1 MQCSLT
7 ITPHYDQPAD
17 GAFRPL
23 GDGPRVLS
31 ALTEH
36 PGITDAWGAFQDL
49 LISAAATLGS
59 GLVGGGVT
67 AAAVGSAALKW
78 AIGEL
83 NNGDN
88 PKYGAVNAITLP
100 ASAQYWCKSQDKLL
114 VDWGD
119 QLRVSFRAWSED
131 EIKSGADG
139 HVEQPP
145 GINSGIA
152 DQGGGFHKTSGTF
165 FYDRSFL
172 VPLRR
177 LPVGI
182 YGISFG
188 AIDDGFWYN
197 VGVSEVLFIK
207 VEENQYPRPPA
218 KPVPVTIGAPSSA
231 DMRQLLSAFKQ
242 ARGSLQAVPANAA
255 PKKSRPRLDGRAP
268 ISLEAAMAIPFD
280 GQAPAATPQM
290 SAPTV
295 LPDAGPEEEER

>member
-7 ITPHYDQPAD
+7 ITPHYDLPAD
-17 GAFRPL
+17 GAIRPL

-36 PGITDAWGAFQDL
+36 PDITDAWGAFQDL
-49 LISAAATLGS
+49 LIAAAATLGS
-59 GLVGGGVT
+59 GLAGGGVT
-67 AAAVGSAALKW
+67 AAAVGGAALKW
-78 AIGEL
+78 AIAEL
-83 NNGDN
+83 NNGED
-88 PKYGAVNAITLP
+88 PKYGAVNTITLP
-100 ASAQYWCKSQDKLL
+100 AGALYWCKSQDKPLA
-114 VDWGD
+114 DWGD

-131 EIKSGADG
+131 EIKPGADG

-152 DQGGGFHKTSGTF
+152 DQGGGYHKTSGTY

-172 VPLRR
+172 VPLRS
-177 LPVGI
+177 LPAGI

-188 AIDDGFWYN
+188 AIDDGWFYD

-207 VEENQYPRPPA
+207 VEENQHPRPPA
-218 KPVPVTIGAPSSA
+218 RPMPVTIEPPSSA
-231 DMRQLLSAFKQ
+231 DMRQLLGAFKY
-242 ARGSLQAVPANAA
+242 ASSSLQVVSANAV
-255 PKKSRPRLDGRAP
+255 PKKSRARLDGRAP

-295 LPDAGPEEEER
+295 LPGAEPEEEER